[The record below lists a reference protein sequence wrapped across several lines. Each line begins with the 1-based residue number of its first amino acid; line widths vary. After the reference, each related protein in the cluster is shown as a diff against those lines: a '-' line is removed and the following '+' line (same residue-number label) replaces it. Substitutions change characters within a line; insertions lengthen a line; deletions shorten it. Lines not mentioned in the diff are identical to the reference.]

1 VLIKKKGGKEE
12 IFLFFVSFLW
22 ASALPKKM
30 KKRQGALAQN
40 KGRQVTLWMSKEER
54 ARRFD
59 KELPHRI
66 AEKKSLFKK
75 F

>member
-1 VLIKKKGGKEE
+1 
-12 IFLFFVSFLW
+12 
-22 ASALPKKM
+22 M